1 MPDSPNPRICHINL
15 ATGFRGGERQTELLI
30 RELAARGWRQRL
42 VARKSDKLAA
52 RCRDI
57 GNLQI
62 AEVLPNPLLAA
73 LAARGT
79 SLVHAHE
86 ARAVYSGWLLKRACN
101 TPCILTRRID
111 HGSRDT
117 RVRANA
123 YRAADRVVAISQ
135 SIASTIELHYP
146 EMRCPIVPDA
156 HADMAQAFS
165 EASDLCTYRKGETLA
180 SDKTIIGHLGELDH
194 SHKGQRT
201 IIEAARQLQESHPTL
216 HFMLLG
222 LGKDES
228 EFRRA
233 AEGLS
238 NIEFVGFVDNVA
250 PYLARFDLFVYP
262 SLYEGLGSSL
272 LDALSFGLPIVA
284 TRVGGIPE
292 LIEHG
297 VNGLLI
303 APEKPREL
311 IAALQRLLSDADLRE
326 SMSRENRQK
335 ATRYTAGRMASSYEE
350 IYRDILA

>member
-1 MPDSPNPRICHINL
+1 MHDALNHRLCHINL
-15 ATGFRGGERQTELLI
+15 ASGFRGGERQTELLI
-30 RELAARGWRQRL
+30 RELAARGWPQRL
-42 VARKSDKLAA
+42 VARKGDKLAA

-86 ARAVYSGWLLKRACN
+86 ARAVYAGWLLKRARN
-101 TPCILTRRID
+101 TPYILTRRID
-111 HGSRDT
+111 HGSHDT
-117 RVRANA
+117 RLRANA
-123 YRAADRVVAISQ
+123 YRAADGVVAISQ

-156 HADMAQAFS
+156 HADMAQGYS
-165 EASDLCTYRKGETLA
+165 EASNLRTYRKGETLA

-201 IIEAARQLQESHPTL
+201 IIEAAWQLQNAHPEL

-222 LGKDES
+222 VGKDEV

-292 LIEHG
+292 LIEHE

-303 APEKPREL
+303 EPERPGEL
-311 IAALQRLLSDADLRE
+311 VAAVQRLLSDAELRE
-326 SMSRENRQK
+326 SMCRENRQK
-335 ATRYTAGRMASSYEE
+335 ATRYTAARMATTYEA
-350 IYRDILA
+350 IYREILD